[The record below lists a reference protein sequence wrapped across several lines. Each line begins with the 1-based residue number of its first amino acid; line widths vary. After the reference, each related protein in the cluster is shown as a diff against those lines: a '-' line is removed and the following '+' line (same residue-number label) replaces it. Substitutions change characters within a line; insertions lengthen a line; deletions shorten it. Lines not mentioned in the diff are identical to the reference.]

1 MSLEGYWYNELGS
14 EFVLTTDG
22 NDIRGTCRTTV
33 GDAPDTYPLVGLTD
47 YTPSLGP
54 QVLALS
60 VVWDSEQ
67 HGDLHSVT
75 AWSGQ
80 YQRADGDEVLVMFWV
95 RTLEIEPN
103 SDAQSTR
110 VGKDLFRRATP
121 SNEEVVRRLQMGP
134 ASHPLLVSTWDS
146 PSRDGRERELELEVE
161 SCSLAGT
168 G

>member
-1 MSLEGYWYNELGS
+1 
-14 EFVLTTDG
+14 
-22 NDIRGTCRTTV
+22 
-33 GDAPDTYPLVGLTD
+33 
-47 YTPSLGP
+47 
-54 QVLALS
+54 
-60 VVWDSEQ
+60 
-67 HGDLHSVT
+67 
-75 AWSGQ
+75 
-80 YQRADGDEVLVMFWV
+80 
-95 RTLEIEPN
+95 
-103 SDAQSTR
+103 STR